1 MKKLEKSD
9 VISAKKE
16 KVWQA
21 LVDPEIIKEWGAGP
35 AKMTEEEGFDFSLWG
50 GDIWGKNTKVIKNK
64 LLEQDWFAWPPA
76 HEASGSE
83 SKWDQPSKVRVSLKE
98 KGGKT
103 ILTLVHT
110 DIPDDEFEDISSG
123 WDDYYFGPLKNLVE

>member
-1 MKKLEKSD
+1 MKKLEKSY

-64 LLEQDWFAWPPA
+64 LLEQDWYA
-76 HEASGSE
+76 G
-83 SKWDQPSKVRVSLKE
+83 KWDQPSRVRVSLKE